1 MFMKQ
6 LLEEPRF
13 PLYKKKNDT
22 YLVDCYS
29 QFIVDLI
36 EDLRSYSLV

>member
-6 LLEEPRF
+6 LLEEPI
-13 PLYKKKNDT
+13 PSLQEKNDT

-36 EDLRSYSLV
+36 EDLRSYFLV

>member
-6 LLEEPRF
+6 LLEEPISS
-13 PLYKKKNDT
+13 LQEKNDT
-22 YLVDCYS
+22 YLVDCYCK
-29 QFIVDLI
+29 FIVDLI